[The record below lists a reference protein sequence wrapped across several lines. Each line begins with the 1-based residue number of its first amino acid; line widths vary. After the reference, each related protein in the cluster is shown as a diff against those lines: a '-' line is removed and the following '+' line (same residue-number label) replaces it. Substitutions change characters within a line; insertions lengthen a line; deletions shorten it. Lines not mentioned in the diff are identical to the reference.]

1 MNEAKELI
9 MQPNLSDLT
18 GGLFHTKPIT
28 FEKLAVRARGK
39 RLRALDLQADG
50 SLVETLYPIQTYDG
64 FIESD
69 VRQDLLKLVWL
80 NGYRTMPPLL
90 SFLHGTGLKLG
101 AIAMSRALD
110 SHDIMAVGAT
120 DFELEQAI
128 NALIRAKGGMAVA
141 CLDEVEVVRRPTAVL
156 DELGQ
161 ENALRKYAQ
170 IEQKVK
176 QLQTPL
182 PDLLDR
188 ILAVGAYDLQNLSA
202 RLFV

>member
-9 MQPNLSDLT
+9 LQPNLSDLT

-69 VRQDLLKLVWL
+69 VQQDLLKLVWL

-101 AIAMSRALD
+101 AVAMSRALD
-110 SHDIMAVGAT
+110 SHDIVAVGAT

-128 NALIRAKGGMAVA
+128 NALIRAKGGIAVA

>member
-50 SLVETLYPIQTYDG
+50 SLAETLYPIQTYDG

-101 AIAMSRALD
+101 AVAMSRALD
-110 SHDIMAVGAT
+110 SHDIVAVGAT

-128 NALIRAKGGMAVA
+128 NALIRAKGGIAVA

>member
-170 IEQKVK
+170 IEQQVK

>member
-9 MQPNLSDLT
+9 LQPNPSDLT

-50 SLVETLYPIQTYDG
+50 SLAETLYPIQTYDG

-101 AIAMSRALD
+101 AVAMSRALD
-110 SHDIMAVGAT
+110 SHDIVAVGAT

-176 QLQTPL
+176 QLQTLL

>member
-9 MQPNLSDLT
+9 LQPNPSDLT

-101 AIAMSRALD
+101 AVAMSRALD
-110 SHDIMAVGAT
+110 SHDIVAVGAT

-128 NALIRAKGGMAVA
+128 NALIRAKGGIAVA
-141 CLDEVEVVRRPTAVL
+141 CLDEVGVVRRPTAVL

>member
-9 MQPNLSDLT
+9 LQPNPSDLT

-101 AIAMSRALD
+101 AVAMSRALD
-110 SHDIMAVGAT
+110 SHDIVAVGAT

-141 CLDEVEVVRRPTAVL
+141 CLDEVEVIRRPTAVL

>member
-1 MNEAKELI
+1 M
-9 MQPNLSDLT
+9 
-18 GGLFHTKPIT
+18 
-28 FEKLAVRARGK
+28 RARGK

-170 IEQKVK
+170 IEQQVK

>member
-9 MQPNLSDLT
+9 LQPNPSDLT

-90 SFLHGTGLKLG
+90 SFLRGTGLKLG
-101 AIAMSRALD
+101 AVAMSRALD
-110 SHDIMAVGAT
+110 SHDIVAVGAT

>member
-9 MQPNLSDLT
+9 LQPNPSDLT

-50 SLVETLYPIQTYDG
+50 SLAETLYPIQTYDG

-101 AIAMSRALD
+101 AVAMSRALD
-110 SHDIMAVGAT
+110 SHDIVAVGAT

-128 NALIRAKGGMAVA
+128 NALIRTKGGMAVA
-141 CLDEVEVVRRPTAVL
+141 YLDEVEVVRRPTAVL

-176 QLQTPL
+176 QLQTSL

-188 ILAVGAYDLQNLSA
+188 ILAVGTYDLQNLSA